1 MDNLPL
7 FDMCLLTALAN
18 EELVRQFDRLTG
30 SNLQG
35 QGTPID
41 RMIDQA
47 TGRNEKDMEAFIE
60 FVKEFIYQPISKD
73 V

>member
-1 MDNLPL
+1 VNDLSL

-18 EELVRQFDRLTG
+18 EELVQQFDRLTG

-41 RMIDQA
+41 RMF
-47 TGRNEKDMEAFIE
+47 E
-60 FVKEFIYQPISKD
+60 D

>member
-1 MDNLPL
+1 MNDLSL

-18 EELVRQFDRLTG
+18 EELIQQFDRLTG
-30 SNLQG
+30 GNLQG

-47 TGRNEKDMEAFIE
+47 TGRNEKDMESFIAFI
-60 FVKEFIYQPISKD
+60 KEFIYQPISKD